1 MSSQRIPPDDKSN
14 DAGYKRPPA
23 ASRFKKG
30 RSGNCAGRPRGRASE
45 APYEAVL
52 GQMVDIREDGLS
64 RRVTATEALLLVMM
78 KKSLEK
84 GGTIARKFL
93 AAIENNKY
101 RAGTAQDLGFIIRVS
116 LTPGSVTLALQYL
129 RMAKQLDPLRETA
142 RMAIEPWLVESALG
156 NLVRVL
162 SPAEQRTIMKA
173 TRTPHRVKWPEW
185 WSAFP

>member
-1 MSSQRIPPDDKSN
+1 MSSQSIPPDDKSN

-84 GGTIARKFL
+84 AEPSLANSWQQSRRISIAQGPPKISGLLSVFL
-93 AAIENNKY
+93 
-101 RAGTAQDLGFIIRVS
+101 
-116 LTPGSVTLALQYL
+116 
-129 RMAKQLDPLRETA
+129 
-142 RMAIEPWLVESALG
+142 
-156 NLVRVL
+156 
-162 SPAEQRTIMKA
+162 
-173 TRTPHRVKWPEW
+173 
-185 WSAFP
+185 